1 MIAIVVG
8 NGMVWTSVIVSFSY
22 LVVLHVAVGGLM
34 VGCGVQWWY
43 EKIIVARAKNI

>member
-22 LVVLHVAVGGLM
+22 LVVLHGG
-34 VGCGVQWWY
+34 GGWFDGGVWGP
-43 EKIIVARAKNI
+43 VVV